1 MTKLRNLYKDF
12 IARMFMVFE
21 GIKKALMGSD
31 KETES
36 YDLSDDYLELDLNA
50 QKKENKVLVKL
61 FTLNDYEEVNSILN
75 IIREGYTIA
84 IIDIKNLRQ
93 KDSIELKRAISKI
106 KKTVDALEGNIAGFG
121 ENIVIITPSF
131 AKISKETE
139 KVIPKDD
146 GDLRRSKFDT
156 Y

>member
-1 MTKLRNLYKDF
+1 
-12 IARMFMVFE
+12 
-21 GIKKALMGSD
+21 MGSSNEVED
-31 KETES
+31 

-61 FTLNDYEEVNSILN
+61 FTLNDYEEVNNILN

-84 IIDIKNLRQ
+84 VIDIKNLRQ
-93 KDSIELKRAISKI
+93 KDSIELKRAVSKI

-121 ENIVIITPSF
+121 ENTVIVTPSF
-131 AKISKETE
+131 AQITKEAANAT
-139 KVIPKDD
+139 PKENEEV
-146 GDLRRSKFDT
+146 RRSKFDT